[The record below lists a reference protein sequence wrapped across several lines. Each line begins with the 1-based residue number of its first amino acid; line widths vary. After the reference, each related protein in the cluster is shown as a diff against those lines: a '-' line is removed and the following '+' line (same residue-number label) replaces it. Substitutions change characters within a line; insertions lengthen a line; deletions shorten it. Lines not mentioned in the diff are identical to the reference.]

1 MIISPGLA
9 GIGNG
14 CGCGRGL
21 DISGLDLNPLLGLG
35 QIVSGIPLALASGI
49 RRAVR
54 HISIGGHAVGGLL
67 LGVAVGEGFGATR
80 LDFGQASV
88 RNSGIGLSAL
98 LCLGGLGLSSGG
110 LGEQRVGVGNRERLD
125 TIDYDWLAS

>member
-1 MIISPGLA
+1 MIIGPGLA
-9 GIGNG
+9 GNG
-14 CGCGRGL
+14 CGYGCGRGL
-21 DISGLDLNPLLGLG
+21 GRGLDIGSLDLNPLLGLG

-49 RRAVR
+49 RRTVC
-54 HISIGGHAVGGLL
+54 HISIGGHGVGGLL
-67 LGVAVGEGFGATR
+67 LGVAVCEGLGAAR

-110 LGEQRVGVGNRERLD
+110 LREQRIGVSDREGLD
-125 TIDYDWLAS
+125 TID